1 MNGQRGEIGSARP
14 TPEPE
19 AAESPHVPGQGAL
32 FLLLLEDGTP
42 EMRAAIDDQLDA
54 VAAWWLKAPPDGPGF
69 RQVEPEHP
77 ATGRHDVERFLADS
91 RIREVQ
97 AHVPLVLYVTGHGIT
112 SGAAMHYAMLR
123 DTVPERLLATGLR
136 TTEIIV
142 AALDSL
148 SQDVLVI
155 VNMCESSDVGS
166 ELQAMERDLTHR
178 TRSATLHVMAT
189 AGPQRK
195 VAAGAFAA
203 ILREAY
209 ELLRSS
215 EEITRPFL
223 TMEEFSGALRQATRA
238 INAREGRELEGPR
251 VLLSGK
257 QDVPTATLPNPGY
270 RVVAAAV
277 EPGRQELAPTLEHL
291 DYWLEKASGR
301 TSATDAGWY
310 FFGRRPLNE
319 ELASFLRGPAAVMV
333 VTGIA
338 ASGKSAILG
347 RAVTLSDES
356 FRRSN
361 RFEAAVLHCPPETVP
376 DEGSVTVAVTAH
388 NRDPLDLL
396 RAVAVKLGATA
407 DPSGGTDA
415 LRRWQAGLSRFLQT
429 PGPMVTVVVDS
440 LDEANDPVG
449 CVRNVLVPLA
459 GHRTAHGTRLDHVPA
474 QPAQATPKGRGVRLV
489 IAVRSSSPADD
500 MSRAGHISRAGDTFH
515 GDGVPLGPDSE
526 HELLSGLKESFP
538 EITVLRTDLEE
549 MREDIAGYVRA
560 LLDGEE
566 TWRGQD
572 LGEVSQVVAAAV
584 GRSFLDARVAA
595 EQLRTGGPVLLGD
608 AWWLDRLNT
617 GTVGLLAADLDRVAE
632 DGLGGE
638 EALALL
644 RATAFGLGRG
654 IPWGEV
660 WPAMAAVLLERPLEG
675 ADEKIRT
682 LLGGRLS
689 GYLTHDSEDD
699 RRVYRPAHDR
709 LAAVLRRWPTG
720 GAVGGGGN
728 GSDSRP

>member
-1 MNGQRGEIGSARP
+1 MNGQRGEIGLAQP
-14 TPEPE
+14 IPVPE
-19 AAESPHVPGQGAL
+19 AAEGSSAPEAGAL
-32 FLLLLEDGTP
+32 FLLLLEDGTD
-42 EMRAAIDDQLDA
+42 EMRAAMDEQLDA
-54 VAAWWLKAPPDGPGF
+54 VAAWWVKAPPDGPGF
-69 RQVEPEHP
+69 TKVEPEYPP
-77 ATGRHDVERFLADS
+77 ASRHDVERFLAAS
-91 RIREVQ
+91 RIREVEPG
-97 AHVPLVLYVTGHGIT
+97 VPLVLYVTGHGIT
-112 SGAAMHYAMLR
+112 SAAATHYAVLR
-123 DTVPERLLATGLR
+123 DTRTERLLATGLR
-136 TTEIIV
+136 TTEIIA

-155 VNMCESSDVGS
+155 VNMCESSDVGP
-166 ELQAMERDLTHR
+166 ELLAMERDLTDR
-178 TRSATLHVMAT
+178 TESATLHVLAT
-189 AGPQRK
+189 AGPRRK
-195 VAAGAFAA
+195 VLGGAFAA

-223 TMEEFSGALRQATRA
+223 TMEEFSGALRQATRT
-238 INAREGRELEGPR
+238 INEREGRKLEGPR
-251 VLLSGK
+251 ALLPGK

-270 RVVAAAV
+270 RMVAAAV
-277 EPGRQELAPTLEHL
+277 EPGRQEVAPTLEHL

-301 TSATDAGWY
+301 PTAADVGWY
-310 FFGRRPLNE
+310 FSGRRPLNRD
-319 ELASFLRGPAAVMV
+319 LATFLRGPAAVMV

-347 RAVTLSDES
+347 RAVTLGDEG
-356 FRRSN
+356 FRRSD
-361 RFEAAVLHCPPETVP
+361 RFAAAVRHCPPETVP

-396 RAVAVKLGATA
+396 RAVATKLGASA
-407 DPSGGTDA
+407 DPAGGTDA
-415 LRRWQAGLSRFLQT
+415 LRRWQAGLRLFLGT

-459 GHRTAHGTRLDHVPA
+459 GRHSGHGTRLDRVPP
-474 QPAQATPKGRGVRLV
+474 QPTDTTPPGRGVRLV
-489 IAVRSSSPADD
+489 VAVRSSSPADD
-500 MSRAGHISRAGDTFH
+500 TSRGE
-515 GDGVPLGPDSE
+515 DSE
-526 HELLSGLKESFP
+526 HELLSELRTSFP
-538 EITVLRTDLEE
+538 AVTILRTDLEG

-560 LLDGEE
+560 LLDGED

-572 LGEVSQVVAAAV
+572 LDEVSQVVAAAV

-595 EQLRTGGPVLLGD
+595 EQLRTGGPALLGD

-632 DGLGGE
+632 DGLGAE

-660 WPAMAAVLLERPLEG
+660 WPAMAAVLLERSLEG

-682 LLGGRLS
+682 LLGGRLA
-689 GYLTHDSEDD
+689 GYLTYDSEDD

-709 LAAVLRRWPTG
+709 LAAVLRRWPAG
-720 GAVGGGGN
+720 GAMGGGGT
-728 GSDSRP
+728 GSDG

>member
-1 MNGQRGEIGSARP
+1 MNGQRSEIGLAQP
-14 TPEPE
+14 THVPE
-19 AAESPHVPGQGAL
+19 AAEGRYAPGAGAL
-32 FLLLLEDGTP
+32 FLLLLEDGTD
-42 EMRAAIDDQLDA
+42 EMRAAIDEQLDA
-54 VAAWWLKAPPDGPGF
+54 VTAWWVKDPPDGPGF
-69 RQVEPEHP
+69 TQVEPDYPP
-77 ATGRHDVERFLADS
+77 ASRHDVEHFLAAS
-91 RIREVQ
+91 RIREVE
-97 AHVPLVLYVTGHGIT
+97 AHVPLVLYLTGHGIT
-112 SGAAMHYAMLR
+112 SAATMHYAVLR
-123 DTVPERLLATGLR
+123 ETTPERLLATGLR
-136 TTEIIV
+136 TTEIIA

-148 SQDVLVI
+148 SRDVLVI

-166 ELQAMERDLTHR
+166 ELQAMERDLTDR
-178 TRSATLHVMAT
+178 TDSATLHVLAT
-189 AGPQRK
+189 AGPRK
-195 VAAGAFAA
+195 KVLGGTFAA

-223 TMEEFSGALRQATRA
+223 TMGEFSGALRKATRA

-251 VLLSGK
+251 ALLSGK
-257 QDVPTATLPNPGY
+257 HDVPTATLPNPGY
-270 RVVAAAV
+270 RMVAAAV

-301 TSATDAGWY
+301 PSATDAGWY
-310 FFGRRPLNE
+310 FSGRRPLNAN
-319 ELASFLRGPAAVMV
+319 LASFLRGPAAVMV

-361 RFEAAVLHCPPETVP
+361 RFEAAVLHCPPQTVP

-396 RAVAVKLGATA
+396 RALAMKLGATA

-415 LRRWQAGLSRFLQT
+415 LRRWQAGLRLFLQT
-429 PGPMVTVVVDS
+429 PGPMVTVVVDA

-459 GHRTAHGTRLDHVPA
+459 GHQTAQGTRLDRVPA
-474 QPAQATPKGRGVRLV
+474 QPTQATPKGRGVRLV

-500 MSRAGHISRAGDTFH
+500 INRAE
-515 GDGVPLGPDSE
+515 DSE
-526 HELLSGLKESFP
+526 HELLSELRTSFP
-538 EITVLRTDLEE
+538 QVTILRTDLEG

-560 LLDGEE
+560 LLEGED
-566 TWRGQD
+566 TWRGHD
-572 LGEVSQVVAAAV
+572 LGEVSHVVAAAV

-595 EQLRTGGPVLLGD
+595 EQLRTGGPTLLGD

-660 WPAMAAVLLERPLEG
+660 WPAMAAVLLDRPLEG

-682 LLGGRLS
+682 LLGGRLA
-689 GYLTHDSEDD
+689 GYLTYDSEDD

-709 LAAVLRRWPTG
+709 LAAVLRRWPVNGAAG
-720 GAVGGGGN
+720 GRGE
-728 GSDSRP
+728 RK

>member
-1 MNGQRGEIGSARP
+1 MNGQRGEIGLAQP
-14 TPEPE
+14 TPAPE
-19 AAESPHVPGQGAL
+19 TAEGPHAPGQGAL
-32 FLLLLEDGTP
+32 FLLLLEDGTD

-54 VAAWWLKAPPDGPGF
+54 VAAWWVKDPPDGPGF
-69 RQVEPEHP
+69 RQVEPDYP
-77 ATGRHDVERFLADS
+77 PTGRHDVERFLATS
-91 RIREVQ
+91 GIREVEP
-97 AHVPLVLYVTGHGIT
+97 HVPLVLYVTGHGIT
-112 SGAAMHYAMLR
+112 SGATMHYAVLR
-123 DTVPERLLATGLR
+123 DTLPERLLATGLR
-136 TTEIIV
+136 TTEVIV

-178 TRSATLHVMAT
+178 TRSATLHVLAT

-195 VAAGAFAA
+195 VPAGAFAA

-238 INAREGRELEGPR
+238 INAREGRDLEGPR

-270 RVVAAAV
+270 RMVAAAV

-310 FFGRRPLNE
+310 FSGRRPLNE
-319 ELASFLRGPAAVMV
+319 ELASFLRGPGAVMV

-356 FRRSN
+356 FRRSD

-396 RAVAVKLGATA
+396 RAIAMKLGATA

-459 GHRTAHGTRLDHVPA
+459 GHRTAHARLDHVPA
-474 QPAQATPKGRGVRLV
+474 QPTQATPKGRGVRLV
-489 IAVRSSSPADD
+489 IAVRSSSPAD
-500 MSRAGHISRAGDTFH
+500 ISRGE
-515 GDGVPLGPDSE
+515 DSE
-526 HELLSGLKESFP
+526 HELLSELRASFT
-538 EITVLRTDLEE
+538 EVTILRTDLEE

-560 LLDGEE
+560 LLDGED

-617 GTVGLLAADLDRVAE
+617 GTVGLLAADLERVAE

-660 WPAMAAVLLERPLEG
+660 WPAMATVLLERPLEG

-709 LAAVLRRWPTG
+709 LAAVLRCWPAG
-720 GAVGGGGN
+720 GAVGGGGS
-728 GSDSRP
+728 GSDS